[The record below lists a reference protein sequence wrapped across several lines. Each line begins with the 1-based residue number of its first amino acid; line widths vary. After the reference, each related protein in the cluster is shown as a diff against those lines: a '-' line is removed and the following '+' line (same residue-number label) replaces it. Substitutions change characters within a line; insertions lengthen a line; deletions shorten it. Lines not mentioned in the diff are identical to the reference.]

1 MPDNEHNPVLW
12 GSPQGTGSAFDFRSK
27 FGCVFRTPAVLS
39 ISSSAIL
46 RASVLTL
53 TAGDVITT
61 PSQGMLLAIARTTL
75 HDDVYGEDLTTRTFE
90 EEMAKICGHE
100 SAAFVL
106 SGTMAN
112 QLALRSLLHQPPHAI
127 LADASAH
134 IIHWEAGGIAHLS
147 GAVTQGIRPQN
158 RLYITLDDVK
168 KHAVI
173 TDDVHKCPTRVISIE
188 NTCSGVVVPL
198 EELQRTKEWASAHGI
213 AVHMDGA
220 RLWEAVSVGAGGLDD
235 FGRCCDVLT
244 LDFSKNLG
252 APMGAMVLG
261 PSELVGRLRRLRKSI
276 GGGMRQA
283 GVLVAAARQAVVE
296 NFGLGPRDC
305 RGVLETSRT
314 MAEEVG
320 RMWVMRGGTVLKPI
334 ETNMVW
340 LDLGRCG
347 IQTSQWNEI
356 GRRHG
361 IKLDGKRVV
370 LHHQIS
376 ELAMKRL
383 GAVMDEVLGRI
394 GHPLVSGAV
403 PKARL

>member
-1 MPDNEHNPVLW
+1 MTNNEHGTMLW
-12 GSPQGTGSAFDFRSK
+12 GSPQETGAAFDFRS
-27 FGCVFRTPAVLS
+27 
-39 ISSSAIL
+39 
-46 RASVLTL
+46 
-53 TAGDVITT
+53 DVVTT
-61 PSQGMLLAIARTTL
+61 PSRDMLLAIARTTL
-75 HDDVYGEDLTTRTFE
+75 HDDVYGEDTTTRDFE

-127 LADASAH
+127 LADAHAH
-134 IIHWEAGGIAHLS
+134 IIHWEAGGVAHLS
-147 GAVTQGIRPQN
+147 GAMIQGIRPRN
-158 RLYITLDDVK
+158 GLYLTLDDIK
-168 KHAVI
+168 RHATV

-188 NTCSGVVVPL
+188 NTCSGMIIPL
-198 EELQRTKEWASAHGI
+198 EELRTIKEWASAHDI
-213 AVHMDGA
+213 TVHMDGA
-220 RLWEAVSVGAGGLDD
+220 RLWEAVSAGAGSLGD

-244 LDFSKNLG
+244 VDFSKNLG

-261 PSELVGRLRRLRKSI
+261 SFGLIKSLRRLRKSI

-296 NFGLGPRDC
+296 NFGLGPWDSRA
-305 RGVLETSRT
+305 VLESSRT
-314 MAEEVG
+314 MAQEVG
-320 RMWVMRGGTVLKPI
+320 EMWTRRGGIVLKPI

-340 LDLGRCG
+340 LDLEGCG
-347 IQTSQWNEI
+347 IKTSEWNEI

-361 IKLDGKRVV
+361 IKLDGKRVM

-376 ELAMKRL
+376 DLAIKRL
-383 GAVMDEVLGRI
+383 GAVMDEVLSR
-394 GHPLVSGAV
+394 VRAA